1 MKSHVPLMFCVLAF
15 CSFATAQK
23 DKLTTEELL
32 SKHISSI
39 GTPEA
44 RAAAKSLVLI
54 GEGTLSSK
62 LGYSGRTSG
71 PAQFAAADDKVLL
84 AIIFNSTNYR
94 YEKLAFDGRELSFGR
109 PFGGGDLSRL
119 GEFVKSQSSIVK
131 HGLFGGVL
139 SSNWALA
146 RTEKTKVKM
155 DYAGVE
161 TVGGKPLHK
170 LKLRPPGGGDL
181 RVTAYFEADTFRH
194 LITTYEYSIAAYSTS
209 TDRTENALAK
219 ASHFSL
225 TEQFFDFKKV
235 GDLTLPMGY
244 SISLASDVETQ
255 TENLIWTML
264 FKQAY
269 FNEPLEASAFKVS

>member
-1 MKSHVPLMFCVLAF
+1 MKNLISLVLCILTV
-15 CSFATAQK
+15 CSFASAQK
-23 DKLTTEELL
+23 DKLTAEELL
-32 SKHISSI
+32 SKHVASI

-62 LGYSGRTSG
+62 LGYSGRAGG
-71 PAQFAAADDKVLL
+71 PAQFASADNKFLL

-109 PFGGGDLSRL
+109 PFGGDLTRL

-131 HGLFGGVL
+131 QGLFGGVL
-139 SSNWALA
+139 SSNWVLA
-146 RTEKTKVKM
+146 RGEKGKVKM

-161 TVGGKPLHK
+161 TMGGKALHK
-170 LKLRPPGGGDL
+170 LKLRPSGAGDL
-181 RVTAYFEADTFRH
+181 RVTAYFEVDTFRH
-194 LITTYEYSIAAYSTS
+194 LVTTYEYSIAAYSTS

-225 TEQFFDFKKV
+225 TEQFSDFKKV
-235 GDLTLPMGY
+235 GELTLPMGY
-244 SISLASDVETQ
+244 SITVANDVDTQ
-255 TENLIWTML
+255 TENLMWTMS

-269 FNEPLEASAFKVS
+269 FNEPLDASAFKVS

>member
-1 MKSHVPLMFCVLAF
+1 MKNLISLVLCILAV
-15 CSFATAQK
+15 CGSALAQK
-23 DKLTTEELL
+23 DKLSVEELL
-32 SKHISSI
+32 TKHAASI

-44 RAAAKSLVLI
+44 RAAAKSLVLV

-71 PAQFAAADDKVLL
+71 PAQFASADDKLLL
-84 AIIFNSTNYR
+84 AIIFNSSNYR
-94 YEKLAFDGRELSFGR
+94 YEKLAFDGKELSFGR

-119 GEFVKSQSSIVK
+119 GEFVRSQSSIVK

-139 SSNWALA
+139 SSNWVLTQ
-146 RTEKTKVKM
+146 REKTKVRM
-155 DYAGVE
+155 EYAGME
-161 TVGGKPLHK
+161 SFGGKPLHK

-181 RVTAYFEADTFRH
+181 RVSAYFDVDTFRH
-194 LITTYEYSIAAYSTS
+194 LVTTYEYSIAAYSTS

-225 TEQFFDFKKV
+225 TEQFSDFKKV
-235 GDLTLPMGY
+235 GDLILPLGY
-244 SISLASDVETQ
+244 SINVASDMETQ
-255 TENLIWTML
+255 TENLIWTMS

-269 FNEPLEASAFKVS
+269 FNEPLEVSAFKVS